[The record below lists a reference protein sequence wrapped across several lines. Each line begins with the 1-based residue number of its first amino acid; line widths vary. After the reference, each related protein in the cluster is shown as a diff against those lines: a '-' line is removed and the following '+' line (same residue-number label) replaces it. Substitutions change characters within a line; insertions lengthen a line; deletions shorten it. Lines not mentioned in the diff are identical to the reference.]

1 MGKWASFWLVGLI
14 WGSSFLLI
22 RISVEEL
29 SQFQIVFIRT
39 GIAAVGMNLVLLL
52 RGKRL
57 PTDWRSVRSLIMVGL
72 GNTAIPFVLI
82 TWGEKTVESGLAAVL
97 QATASLFTLV
107 IAHFAFTDERIN
119 LQKIVGIGAGFIGV
133 TLLASRSWG
142 EGQVITG
149 DLLGQGAIVLASL
162 FYATFTVYSRKV
174 CSNLEPIIISA
185 GAMTTAAIASGI
197 LTYAAPLF
205 GGPAPTP
212 LNALSSNVLL
222 SVLVLGFVNTFIAY
236 LMFYSL
242 VQTIGAARTS
252 MVTYVVPP
260 VGLILGVIF
269 LNEILD
275 ARLLIGALIIFAGIG
290 IVNWRFRRTPTP
302 VLDVPETVA

>member
-1 MGKWASFWLVGLI
+1 MSKWASFWLVGLI

-29 SQFQIVFIRT
+29 NQFQIVFIRT

-57 PTDWRSVRSLIMVGL
+57 PTDWRSVRSLILVGL
-72 GNTAIPFVLI
+72 GNTAIPFALI

-97 QATASLFTLV
+97 QASATLFTLI
-107 IAHFAFTDERIN
+107 IAHFAFADERIN
-119 LQKIVGIGAGFIGV
+119 LQKIIGLLAGFLGV

-149 DLLGQGAIVLASL
+149 DLIGQGAIVLASL

-174 CSNLEPIIISA
+174 CYDMEPIVVSA
-185 GAMTTAAIASGI
+185 GAMTTAAITSGVI
-197 LTYAAPLF
+197 TYAAPLF
-205 GGPAPTP
+205 GGPAPTS
-212 LNALSSNVLL
+212 LTDLSSNVLFA
-222 SVLVLGFVNTFIAY
+222 VLALGFVNTFIAY

-242 VQTIGAARTS
+242 VQTLGAARTS

-260 VGLILGVIF
+260 VGLILGGIF
-269 LNEILD
+269 LNEVLD
-275 ARLLIGALIIFAGIG
+275 ARLLIGAAIIFIGIG
-290 IVNWRFRRTPTP
+290 IVNMRFRRVPTP
-302 VLDVPETVA
+302 VLEAPETVA